1 MTVQRITLKLPN
13 PLYRRASHAAN
24 VLQQPV
30 EEILIRTLDTALPML
45 EEVPAKIRAEVDAL
59 DSLSDDALWKTAEST
74 MPVQQQERL
83 DALLDIQSMR
93 SLTIDEATRLEELR
107 TEYGRILLRKA
118 RAYAL
123 LSKRG
128 HPLPNPL

>member
-128 HPLPNPL
+128 HPLPNLS